1 MTKIYLIRHAEAEG
15 NLYRIAQG
23 QHESLIT
30 DRGFRQIEALRRR
43 FDGVEIH
50 GVYSSDLYRTQVTAG
65 AIYIPRQLPLRLV
78 PGLRE
83 ICVGSWEQKTWG
95 EIARDDPEQMK
106 NFSFRLDKWQ
116 VPGAETPEQVRD
128 RVLDAVRTIAR
139 ENEGKTAAVFSHGCA
154 IRILL
159 ATLQGIG
166 IDAIG
171 RTPLG
176 ANTAVSLL
184 EADGEELRVVY
195 RDDVTHLTED
205 LTRKH
210 SGRQAKPLDPGLI
223 FTAPAAGE
231 QAELLNRWTAA
242 AAGDSG
248 CVPQVPENAPALL
261 GWLDGRPV
269 GAVRTDPDREA
280 DRKRGW
286 LPVFYV
292 VPEHRCLGY
301 GVQLLGQA
309 VMYYRPLGRET
320 LCVSLPEGSE
330 TALRF
335 FTDYGFR
342 PTGETTAA
350 GERVLEKDI
359 AFRDLPRFG

>member
-30 DRGFRQIEALRRR
+30 DRGFRQIDALRQR
-43 FDGVEIH
+43 FEGVEID

-65 AIYIPRQLPLRLV
+65 AVYIPRKLPLHLV

-83 ICVGSWEQKTWG
+83 ICVGGWEQKTWG

-106 NFSFRLDKWQ
+106 NFSFHLERWQ
-116 VPGAETPEQVRD
+116 VPDAETPEQVRD
-128 RVLDAVRTIAR
+128 RVLASVRTIAR
-139 ENEGKTAAVFSHGCA
+139 ENEGKTVAVFSHGCA

-166 IDAIG
+166 IDGIG
-171 RTPLG
+171 QTPLG

-184 EADGEELRVVY
+184 EAEGDALRVVY
-195 RDDVTHLTED
+195 RDDVSHLTEE
-205 LTRKH
+205 LTRKR
-210 SGRQAKPLDPGLI
+210 SGKQIKPLDPGLI
-223 FTAPAAGE
+223 FTEPGVGE
-231 QAELLNRWTAA
+231 QTELLDAWTAA
-242 AAGDSG
+242 AAKDGG
-248 CVPQVPENAPALL
+248 CVLRVPDGAPALL

-269 GAVRTDPDREA
+269 GAMRTDPHREA

-292 VPEHRCLGY
+292 EPEYRCLGY

-309 VMYYRPLGRET
+309 VQYYRSLGRET
-320 LCVSLPEGSE
+320 LCVALPESSE
-330 TALRF
+330 AALRF

-350 GERVLEKDI
+350 GETVLEKDI
-359 AFRDLPRFG
+359 AFRALPRFD